1 MSFTIA
7 QIKENITAMGH
18 SGSLNKVR
26 NFEALCER
34 AANTMIAK
42 VKLTEMIRVASLTQT
57 VHDNLFDY
65 SLPSDYNS
73 IIDLYPQNRQSNDKS
88 QRNFLENFDLKKEL
102 TNRRI
107 TIEGKDGTKVLRISW
122 KIRSPKTLDA
132 MDSIT
137 ANGTW
142 AIVGTAT
149 NLKTDTIIKYSGSG
163 SVRFDVVATGDGIQ
177 ATDIDQLDLTDE
189 DETADIV
196 IPVYLSSVSNIT
208 SITPIWGNDLTANYW
223 TGVAQTAQAD
233 GTSFKTGWNIIKIPW
248 ATATETGTVNPAT
261 IDAFKLTVQAT
272 GAISDI
278 RVDNIQFSIG
288 FPFDIKYYGKY
299 LFKTSAG
306 AYSARPVDD
315 DSTVICDSDSI
326 QIFLLELLKAMA
338 HQLEGSESAF
348 DISYAES
355 ELKILY
361 APYKAENPNQS
372 KKAITSYNG
381 KPKFRK

>member
-1 MSFTIA
+1 MSYTIA
-7 QIKENITAMGH
+7 QVKENLTAMGH
-18 SGSLNKVR
+18 GGTLNKVR
-26 NFEALCER
+26 AFEALCER
-34 AANTMIAK
+34 AANTMMAK

-65 SLPSDYNS
+65 SLPSDYLS
-73 IIDLYPQNRQSNDKS
+73 LIDLYPQPRQSNDKS
-88 QRNFLENFDLKKEL
+88 ERNFLENFDLKKAL
-102 TNRRI
+102 TNRKI

-149 NLKTDTIIKYSGSG
+149 NLKTDTIIKYSGGG

-196 IPVYLSSVSNIT
+196 IPIYIASITGLT
-208 SITPIWGNDLTANYW
+208 SITAIWGNDLTANYW

-233 GTSFKTGWNIIKIPW
+233 GTAFKTGWNLIKIPW
-248 ATATETGTVNPAT
+248 STATETGTVDPAT
-261 IDAFKLTVQAT
+261 VDAFKLTVQGTAN
-272 GAISDI
+272 ADI

-299 LFKTSAG
+299 FFKTSAG

-326 QIFLLELLKAMA
+326 QIFLLELLKQMA
-338 HQLEGSESAF
+338 HQLEGSDSAF
-348 DISYAES
+348 DMAWANS
-355 ELKILY
+355 ELQILY
-361 APYKAENPNQS
+361 GPYKAENPNQT
-372 KKAITSYNG
+372 KKAITSYGG
-381 KPKFRK
+381 KPRFNK